1 MKNGHAN
8 DPLIP
13 DNEAN
18 EVAVLGAILM
28 ERDGQAFNEAASVL
42 QVSDFSLPS
51 HRMIYSRMC
60 ELKETGKPIDLQL
73 MADILIRNRELESIG
88 GLNYLSKLHE
98 NKPIGGHINHYVD
111 LVREHSRLRM
121 LMNVST
127 LMAAQI
133 TGRESADDVL
143 ESVQEQILQIVQHG
157 RIGKVSSMADIVR
170 DALNELETISRM
182 QGVCIGLETG
192 LSMLD
197 EFTTGFRAGEF
208 YVMGARPGQGKT
220 AWMCQSIRANAKKGR
235 KCGVFSIEVPKN
247 QIFYRLACMETGLT
261 IRDTRDPRQLTMVEK
276 RMLAE
281 AGAEIAEWPILIDDN
296 PRMNLKQLQAVARL
310 HIAQGSEI
318 EYVDFLQKIRHPGRS
333 EYDKV
338 TAIADGLWE
347 LGRSTGVPVVA
358 LSQLKRTEE
367 APALSDFRSSGEIE
381 QNANAALAIWRPKE
395 ASAEHEGNMRHTGQ
409 DQILILKQRS
419 GISDVHVP
427 VTFNGEV
434 GLFENR
440 GAERGH

>member
-1 MKNGHAN
+1 MKNGKAH
-8 DPLIP
+8 DFIIP
-13 DNEAN
+13 ESEQCETAI
-18 EVAVLGAILM
+18 LGAILL
-28 ERDGQAFNEAASVL
+28 DNHTFNQAASVL
-42 QVSDFSLPS
+42 QVSDFCRSS
-51 HRMIYSRMC
+51 HRTLYTRMC
-60 ELKETGKPIDLQL
+60 DLIAAGKPIDFNTL
-73 MADILIRNRELESIG
+73 AEELLRHKELDGIG
-88 GLNYLSKLHE
+88 GVIYLTGLTDGLPRVKNISD
-98 NKPIGGHINHYVD
+98 YVD
-111 LVREHSRLRM
+111 IVREKSRSRM
-121 LMNVST
+121 LMNLAT
-127 LMAAQI
+127 LISAQLSERD
-133 TGRESADDVL
+133 TADEIL
-143 ESVQEQILQIVQHG
+143 EGVQEQIIQIVHHG
-157 RIGKVSSMADIVR
+157 RVGKISSMADIVR

-182 QGVCIGLETG
+182 QGICIGMETG
-192 LSMLD
+192 LPMLN
-197 EFTTGFRAGEF
+197 EFTTGFRGGEF

-276 RMLAE
+276 RLLAE

-347 LGRSTGVPVVA
+347 LGRSTGIPVVA

-367 APALSDFRSSGEIE
+367 APTLSDFRSSGEIE
-381 QNANAALAIWRPKE
+381 QNANAAMAIWRPKE
-395 ASAEHEGNMRHTGQ
+395 PDAAHEGNMRHTGQ

-419 GISDVHVP
+419 GIADVHVP
-427 VTFNGEV
+427 VKFNGEV
-434 GLFENR
+434 GIFE
-440 GAERGH
+440 ERGH